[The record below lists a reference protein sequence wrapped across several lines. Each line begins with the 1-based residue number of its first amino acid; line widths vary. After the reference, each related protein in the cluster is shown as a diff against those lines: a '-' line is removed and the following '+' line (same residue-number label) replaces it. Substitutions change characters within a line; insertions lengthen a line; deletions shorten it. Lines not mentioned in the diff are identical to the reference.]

1 MQNYIRSVFSRK
13 AESDGA
19 ICKLIY
25 CKARAGQ
32 FIEGLSTGFSF
43 LLIVIVRLILHLA
56 MCLSVTDM
64 FDSSPHIRRGS
75 LNLHF
80 FPPLPHEFGKIKCWF
95 QFSPRSALYSS
106 LVQVRPL
113 TGISQMVAV
122 MREELLLSREEL
134 QCAVAFKYHDKPLR
148 QRLLWLSLFHR

>member
-1 MQNYIRSVFSRK
+1 MQNYIRSVFRRK

-19 ICKLIY
+19 ICELVY

-56 MCLSVTDM
+56 ICLSVTDM
-64 FDSSPHIRRGS
+64 FDSSHIRRGS

-113 TGISQMVAV
+113 TGISQMVAGT
-122 MREELLLSREEL
+122 REELLLSREEL
-134 QCAVAFKYHDKPLR
+134 QCAVSFKYHDKPLR